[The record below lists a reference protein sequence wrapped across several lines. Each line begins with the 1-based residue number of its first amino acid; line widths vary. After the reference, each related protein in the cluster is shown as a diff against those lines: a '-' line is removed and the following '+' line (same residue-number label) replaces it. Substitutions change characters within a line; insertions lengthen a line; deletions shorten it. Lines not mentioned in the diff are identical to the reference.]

1 LDYKDYYKT
10 LGVPKTADADEIKK
24 AFRKLARQH
33 HPDVNKGDKK
43 SEEKF
48 KEINEAYEVLGDAD
62 KRKVYDKLGTN
73 YNAYQRGGGNP
84 QDFNWA
90 EWAAQAGQAGQRTR
104 STRQQT
110 NFDPQGEAFDF
121 SDFFSTLFGGG
132 GGFGNAG
139 MGGMGGMGG
148 QPTRQNLDQEH
159 DVEITL
165 REAYH
170 GTKRILNKDGR
181 TYEVNIPAGVKT
193 GSKVRVRG
201 QGAKTAQGEAGDLYL
216 TVKVMEMTP
225 YERKDDDLYRDVDVN
240 VFAALIGGEV
250 NVETLAGEMAVK
262 IPAGTSSGK
271 LVRLRGKG
279 MPKLGAKDEHGD
291 LYLRVNILVPKHIS
305 EEDRW
310 TLEQIGKRYA
320 GK

>member
-1 LDYKDYYKT
+1 MEYKDYYKI
-10 LGVPKTADADEIKK
+10 LGVNKTADAEEIKK

-48 KEINEAYEVLGDAD
+48 KEINEANEVLGDPE
-62 KRKVYDKLGTN
+62 KRKLYDQLGSN

-90 EWAAQAGQAGQRTR
+90 EWAARAGQTGQRGR
-104 STRQQT
+104 AARQP

-121 SDFFSTLFGGG
+121 SDFFSAFFGGN
-132 GGFGNAG
+132 GFGGA
-139 MGGMGGMGG
+139 GGMGNMAG
-148 QPTRQNLDQEH
+148 QPMRQNLDQEH

-165 REAYH
+165 TEAYH
-170 GTKRILNKDGR
+170 GTKRILNKEGK

-201 QGAKTAQGEAGDLYL
+201 QGAKGAQGEAGDLYL
-216 TVKVMEMTP
+216 GVKVMPTP
-225 YERKDDDLYRDVDVN
+225 QYERKEDDLYRDVEVN
-240 VFAALIGGEV
+240 VFTALTGGEIKV
-250 NVETLAGEMAVK
+250 QTMDGEMAVK
-262 IPAGTSSGK
+262 VPAGASSGK
-271 LVRLRGKG
+271 LIRLRGKG
-279 MPKLGAKDEHGD
+279 MPKLSPKGEFGD
-291 LYLRVNILVPKHIS
+291 LYLRVGIHVPKHIS

-310 TLEQIGKRYA
+310 TLDKMAKRYTQ
-320 GK
+320 

>member
-1 LDYKDYYKT
+1 MDYKDYYKV

-24 AFRKLARQH
+24 SFRKLARQH

-48 KEINEAYEVLGDAD
+48 KEINEAYEVLGDAE
-62 KRKVYDKLGTN
+62 KRKLYDQLGSN

-90 EWAAQAGQAGQRTR
+90 EWAARAGQTGQRTR
-104 STRQQT
+104 SARQQPG
-110 NFDPQGEAFDF
+110 FDPQGEAFDF
-121 SDFFSTLFGGG
+121 SDFFSAFFGG
-132 GGFGNAG
+132 GGFGNAAG
-139 MGGMGGMGG
+139 MGS
-148 QPTRQNLDQEH
+148 QPARQNLDQEH

-170 GTKRILNKDGR
+170 GTRRILNKDGK

-240 VFAALIGGEV
+240 VFTAMIGGEIK
-250 NVETLAGEMAVK
+250 VETLSGEMAVK
-262 IPAGTSSGK
+262 VPAGTSSGK

-279 MPKLGAKDEHGD
+279 MPKLAAKDEHGD
-291 LYLRVNILVPKHIS
+291 LYLRVNIHVPKHIT

-310 TLEQIGKRYA
+310 TLEKIARRYA
-320 GK
+320 DK